1 MEMKDMDRETGVEKR
16 KRGIEKDKDGM
27 KKRNEK
33 YREG

>member
-1 MEMKDMDRETGVEKR
+1 MKDMDRETGVEKR